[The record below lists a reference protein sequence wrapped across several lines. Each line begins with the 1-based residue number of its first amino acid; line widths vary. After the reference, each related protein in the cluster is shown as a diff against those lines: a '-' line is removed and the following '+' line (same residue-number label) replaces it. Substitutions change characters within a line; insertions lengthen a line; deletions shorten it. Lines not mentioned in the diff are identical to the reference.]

1 MDLEAMH
8 RVHDGAAS
16 SIANATK
23 SERVL
28 MAGDLARTAVRLAAA
43 GRPLGVLSWSYGVD
57 ELQTVLE
64 QHLMRFVSAGR
75 RQVAGELARQVAA
88 NAGGAK
94 APGKPAA
101 LTLAS
106 RRRRTRRTPG
116 TTTTPAGAVA
126 VKSVAIAAGVLATMR
141 EAAVKAIT
149 GPAAASL
156 TAPAL
161 EKTILA
167 ASDDGL
173 LRLAASVS
181 DLVSVG
187 RSAEAAANA
196 SQIEDA
202 VVSALLDGNTC
213 GACEELDGYTTTDLT
228 EAADLTPVPDC
239 EGGDRCRCC
248 CVYEIAQ

>member
-8 RVHDGAAS
+8 AVHDGAAA

-23 SERVL
+23 TERL
-28 MAGDLARTAVRLAAA
+28 IMAGDLARTAVRLAAA
-43 GRPLGVLSWSYGVD
+43 GRPLGVLSWSYGTD

-64 QHLMRFVSAGR
+64 GHLIRFVSAGR

-88 NAGGAK
+88 KAGGAK
-94 APGKPAA
+94 APGKSAA
-101 LTLAS
+101 LTLAN
-106 RRRRTRRTPG
+106 RRRTRRTPG

-126 VKSVAIAAGVLATMR
+126 VKAIAIAAGVLATMR

-149 GPAAASL
+149 GPAAATL

-161 EKTILA
+161 ETTILA

-181 DLVSVG
+181 DLVSLG
-187 RSAEAAANA
+187 RSEEAAANSDRIA
-196 SQIEDA
+196 DA

-213 GACEELDGYTTTDLT
+213 GACEALDGYTTTDLA

-248 CVYEIAQ
+248 CIYEIAQ